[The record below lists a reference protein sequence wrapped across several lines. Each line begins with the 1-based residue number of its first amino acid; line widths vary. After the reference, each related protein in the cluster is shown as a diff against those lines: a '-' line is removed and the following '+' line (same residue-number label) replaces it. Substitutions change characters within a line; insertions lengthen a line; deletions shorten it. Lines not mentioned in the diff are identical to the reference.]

1 MTTDNL
7 TNQITEQLEEHTQEA
22 NQFLEYLK
30 GKLPAMLDFLFKILI
45 VLLLFFIGKKVIKLI
60 RKIMRKSF
68 ERAGLET
75 GSIHFLDSLIKAVLY
90 VILVASL
97 ATYLGIKEGSIAA
110 LLGSM
115 GVGIVL
121 ALKESLSNIAGGF
134 ILLIMK
140 PFVVGDYIKEDDSGN
155 EGTVDRIDLFYT
167 TLITPDN
174 RTVALPNGIL
184 SNTSMTNISK
194 QDKRQLRERV
204 GISYEADIRRAK
216 GILEKILREDPQ
228 VLQEEEREVFVDQL
242 GDSAVMLGWRAWVR
256 PENYWAARWRITEQ
270 IKYAFD
276 GEGISIPYN
285 QLEVTIKE
293 GAKQGTESLNQEE

>member
-1 MTTDNL
+1 
-7 TNQITEQLEEHTQEA
+7 
-22 NQFLEYLK
+22 
-30 GKLPAMLDFLFKILI
+30 
-45 VLLLFFIGKKVIKLI
+45 
-60 RKIMRKSF
+60 MRISF

-97 ATYLGIKEGSIAA
+97 ATYLGVKEGSIAA

-216 GILEKILREDPQ
+216 DILEKILKEDSQ
-228 VLQEEEREVFVDQL
+228 VLQEEEQEVFVDQL
-242 GDSAVMLGWRAWVR
+242 ADSAVILGWRAWVK
-256 PENYWAARWRITEQ
+256 PEDYWNARWRITEQ

-276 GEGISIPYN
+276 EEGIAIPYN
-285 QLEVTIKE
+285 QLEVTLKE
-293 GAKQGTESLNQEE
+293 RATSYKGPLGQEE

>member
-1 MTTDNL
+1 MTTENL
-7 TNQITEQLEEHTQEA
+7 TNQLTEQLEEHTQEA
-22 NQFLEYLK
+22 NQFLEYLQ
-30 GKLPAMLDFLFKILI
+30 GKLPAMLDFLFKIFI
-45 VLLLFFIGKKVIKLI
+45 VLVLFFIGKKIIKLI

-97 ATYLGIKEGSIAA
+97 ATYLGVKEGSIAA

-216 GILEKILREDPQ
+216 DILEKILKEDSQ
-228 VLQEEEREVFVDQL
+228 VLQEEEQEVFVDQL
-242 GDSAVMLGWRAWVR
+242 ADSAVILGWRAWVK
-256 PENYWAARWRITEQ
+256 PEDYWNARWRITEQ

-276 GEGISIPYN
+276 EEGIAIPYN
-285 QLEVTIKE
+285 QLEVTIRERATSYK
-293 GAKQGTESLNQEE
+293 GPLGQEE

>member
-1 MTTDNL
+1 MNNETL
-7 TNQITEQLEEHTQEA
+7 TNQLTEQLEEHTKEA
-22 NQFLEYLK
+22 NQFLEYLQ
-30 GKLPAMLDFLFKILI
+30 GKLPGMLDFAFKLLI
-45 VLLLFFIGKKVIKLI
+45 VLILFFIGSKIIKLI
-60 RKIMRKSF
+60 RKVVRRSF

-75 GSIHFLDSLIKAVLY
+75 GSVHFLDSLLKAVLY
-90 VILVASL
+90 VILAATL
-97 ATYLGIKEGSIAA
+97 ATYMGVKEGSIAA

-140 PFVVGDYIKEDDSGN
+140 PFVVGDYIKEDSSGN
-155 EGTVDRIDLFYT
+155 EGTVYRVDLFYT

-194 QDKRQLRERV
+194 QDKRQLREVV
-204 GISYEADIRRAK
+204 GISYEADIRQAREILADILK
-216 GILEKILREDPQ
+216 KDQGIM
-228 VLQEEEREVFVDQL
+228 QEEEQEVFVDSL
-242 GDSAVMLGWRAWVR
+242 AESAVSLGWRAWVK
-256 PENYWAARWRITEQ
+256 PEDYWNTKWRITEE

-276 GEGISIPYN
+276 REGITIPYN
-285 QLEVTIKE
+285 QMEVTIR
-293 GAKQGTESLNQEE
+293 ESVPKK